1 MSTTNT
7 EPITDARQTDGEST
21 TDRQTTDHAA
31 TPENSTGPATHATG
45 TRSDAGPDE
54 SGDSGALARAAG
66 APLTFSPGSA
76 AQIGEFDT
84 TADGPT
90 RPELD

>member
-7 EPITDARQTDGEST
+7 EPITDARPTDGEST
-21 TDRQTTDHAA
+21 TDRQTTEYA
-31 TPENSTGPATHATG
+31 TENPTGPATRATG

-54 SGDSGALARAAG
+54 SADSGSLARAAG

-76 AQIGEFDT
+76 AQMGQFDT
-84 TADGPT
+84 TADEPT
-90 RPELD
+90 RSPTE